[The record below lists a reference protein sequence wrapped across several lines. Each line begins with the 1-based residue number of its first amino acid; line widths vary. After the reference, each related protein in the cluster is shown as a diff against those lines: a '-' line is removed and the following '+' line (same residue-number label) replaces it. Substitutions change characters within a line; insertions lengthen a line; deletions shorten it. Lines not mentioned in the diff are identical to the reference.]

1 MKLYEQKKWWKRAL
15 ALIAICIGTFSIW
28 YTSKLVKQLASEEE
42 KKIKLWANAT
52 RLMAKS
58 DGNIDFMLD
67 IVKDNET
74 IPIILTDKNNRIIDS
89 RNYDSTF
96 IKDTLFLNEELI
108 EMRNQHEPIKITY
121 DEENGL
127 YNLLYYKNS
136 TVLTQL
142 KAYPLIQLGLIGFFA
157 IMSYLALSSSR
168 RAEQN
173 QVWVG
178 MSKET
183 AHQLGTPISSLNE
196 WINLL
201 RETPKE
207 EQAYLLDELQ
217 NDTKRL
223 ELITERFSKIGS
235 EPILKEENMDLVIE
249 NSMQYLRTRVSSL
262 VNIQI
267 NVNQPGNW
275 AKINI
280 PLFDWVL
287 ENLCKNAIDAMEGK
301 GSLNINIS
309 KDAKFV
315 YIDIRD
321 TGKGIPKSKFAT
333 VFKPGFTTKKRGW
346 GLGLSLVK
354 RIIEGYHKG
363 KIFVRTSEMG
373 KGTTFRIM
381 LHSAQLT

>member
-1 MKLYEQKKWWKRAL
+1 MRLYEQKKWWKRAL
-15 ALIAICIGTFSIW
+15 ALIAICIGVFSIW
-28 YTSKLVKQLASEEE
+28 YTSKLVKQLAIEEE

-52 RLMAKS
+52 QSMAKAE
-58 DGNIDFMLD
+58 GNIDFLLD
-67 IVKDNET
+67 IVTGNET
-74 IPIILTDKNNRIIDS
+74 IPIILTDGNNKIISYRNLDS
-89 RNYDSTF
+89 IRAL
-96 IKDTLFLNEELI
+96 DTTYLYMEL
-108 EMRNQHEPIKITY
+108 MDMKSQHEPIKIIY
-121 DEENGL
+121 DANNNF

-136 TVLTQL
+136 IILTQL
-142 KAYPLIQLGLIGFFA
+142 KAYPAIQLALISFFA

-183 AHQLGTPISSLNE
+183 AHQLGTPISSLSE

-235 EPILKEENMDLVIE
+235 EPVLKEENLDLVVE
-249 NSMQYLRTRVSSL
+249 NSMQYLKTRVSSQ
-262 VNIQI
+262 VKININI
-267 NVNQPGNW
+267 THPGNW

-287 ENLCKNAIDAMEGK
+287 ENLSKNAIDAMNGK
-301 GSLNINIS
+301 GELNINIS
-309 KDAKFV
+309 SDIKHV

-321 TGKGIPKSKFAT
+321 TGKGVPKSKFKT
-333 VFKPGFTTKKRGW
+333 VFKPGYTTKKRGW

-354 RIIEGYHKG
+354 RIVEEYHKG
-363 KIFVRTSEMG
+363 KIYVRNSELG

-381 LHSAQLT
+381 LNAA

>member
-1 MKLYEQKKWWKRAL
+1 
-15 ALIAICIGTFSIW
+15 
-28 YTSKLVKQLASEEE
+28 LVKQLATEEQ

-52 RLMAKS
+52 QSMAKAE
-58 DGNIDFMLD
+58 GNIDFLLD
-67 IVKDNET
+67 IVTGNET
-74 IPIILTDKNNRIIDS
+74 IPIILTDNNDKIIS
-89 RNYDSTF
+89 YRNLDSTLAT
-96 IKDTLFLNEELI
+96 DTNYLAEELVKMKS
-108 EMRNQHEPIKITY
+108 EHEPIKIVY
-121 DEENGL
+121 DADNDF

-136 TVLTQL
+136 IILTQL
-142 KAYPLIQLGLIGFFA
+142 KAYPAIQLALISFFA

-207 EQAYLLDELQ
+207 EQEYLLDELQ

-235 EPILKEENMDLVIE
+235 EPVLKEENLDLVIE
-249 NSMQYLRTRVSSL
+249 NSMQYLKTRVSSQ
-262 VNIQI
+262 VKINI
-267 NVNQPGNW
+267 NVTQPGNW

-287 ENLCKNAIDAMEGK
+287 ENLSKNAIDAMNGK
-301 GSLNINIS
+301 GELNINIS
-309 KDAKFV
+309 KDAKNV

-321 TGKGIPKSKFAT
+321 TGKGIPKSKYKT
-333 VFKPGFTTKKRGW
+333 VFKPGYTTKKRGW

-354 RIIEGYHKG
+354 RIIEEYHKG
-363 KIFVRTSEMG
+363 KITVRHSELG
-373 KGTTFRIM
+373 KGTTFRII
-381 LHSAQLT
+381 LQSV

>member
-1 MKLYEQKKWWKRAL
+1 MRLYEQKKWWKRAL
-15 ALIAICIGTFSIW
+15 ALIALCIGVFSIW
-28 YTSKLVKQLASEEE
+28 YTSKLVKQLAIEEQ

-52 RLMAKS
+52 QSMAKAE
-58 DGNIDFMLD
+58 GNIDFLLD
-67 IVKDNET
+67 IVTGNET
-74 IPIILTDKNNRIIDS
+74 IPIILTDGNDKIISYRNIDS
-89 RNYDSTF
+89 
-96 IKDTLFLNEELI
+96 IQALDTTFLNEELAD
-108 EMRNQHEPIKITY
+108 MKSQHEPIKIVY
-121 DEENGL
+121 DAENNF
-127 YNLLYYKNS
+127 YQLLYYKNS
-136 TVLTQL
+136 VILTQL
-142 KAYPLIQLGLIGFFA
+142 KAYPAIQLALISFFA

-183 AHQLGTPISSLNE
+183 AHQLGTPISSLSE

-235 EPILKEENMDLVIE
+235 EPVLKEENLDLVIE
-249 NSMQYLRTRVSSL
+249 NSMQYLKTRVSSQ
-262 VNIQI
+262 VKININI
-267 NVNQPGNW
+267 THPGNW

-287 ENLCKNAIDAMEGK
+287 ENLSKNAIDAMNGK
-301 GSLNINIS
+301 GELNINIS
-309 KDAKFV
+309 SDVKHV

-321 TGKGIPKSKFAT
+321 TGKGVPKSKFKT
-333 VFKPGFTTKKRGW
+333 VFKPGYTTKKRGW

-354 RIIEGYHKG
+354 RIVEEYHKG
-363 KIFVRTSEMG
+363 KIFVRNSEPG

-381 LHSAQLT
+381 LNAV

>member
-1 MKLYEQKKWWKRAL
+1 MRLYEQKKWWKRAL
-15 ALIAICIGTFSIW
+15 AVIALCIGTFSIW
-28 YTSKLVKQLASEEE
+28 YTTKLVKQLSVEEE

-52 RLMAKS
+52 QSMAKAE
-58 DGNIDFMLD
+58 GNIDFMLD
-67 IVKDNET
+67 IVTGNET
-74 IPIILTDKNNRIIDS
+74 IPIILTDGNNNIISYRNLDS
-89 RNYDSTF
+89 
-96 IKDTLFLNEELI
+96 IQAKDTVYLNDQLL
-108 EMRNQHEPIKITY
+108 EMKSEHEPIKIVY
-121 DEENGL
+121 DAKNDF

-136 TVLTQL
+136 IVLTQL
-142 KAYPLIQLGLIGFFA
+142 KAYPAIQLALIGFFA

-207 EQAYLLDELQ
+207 EQGYLLDELQ

-235 EPILKEENMDLVIE
+235 EPVLKEENMDLVVE
-249 NSMQYLRTRVSSL
+249 NSMQYMKTRVSSL
-262 VNIQI
+262 VNIHI
-267 NVNQPGNW
+267 NIAKPGNW

-287 ENLCKNAIDAMEGK
+287 ENLCKNAIDAMNGK
-301 GSLNINIS
+301 GDLNINIGH
-309 KDAKFV
+309 DAKFV
-315 YIDIRD
+315 YIDIQD
-321 TGKGIPKSKFAT
+321 TGKGIPKSKFNT

-354 RIIEGYHKG
+354 RIVESYHKG
-363 KIFVRTSEMG
+363 KIFVRNSEAG

-381 LHSAQLT
+381 LHVA

>member
-1 MKLYEQKKWWKRAL
+1 MRLYEQKKWWKRAL
-15 ALIAICIGTFSIW
+15 AVIALCIGIFSIW
-28 YTSKLVKQLASEEE
+28 YTTKLVKQLSVEEE

-52 RLMAKS
+52 QSMAKAE
-58 DGNIDFMLD
+58 GNIDFMLD
-67 IVKDNET
+67 IVTGNET
-74 IPIILTDKNNRIIDS
+74 IPIILTDGKNNIISYRNLDS
-89 RNYDSTF
+89 
-96 IKDTLFLNEELI
+96 IQAKDTAYLNDQLL
-108 EMRNQHEPIKITY
+108 EMKSEHEPIKIVY
-121 DEENGL
+121 DAENDF

-136 TVLTQL
+136 IVLTQL
-142 KAYPLIQLGLIGFFA
+142 KAYPAIQLALIGFFA

-235 EPILKEENMDLVIE
+235 EPVLKEENMDLVVE
-249 NSMQYLRTRVSSL
+249 KSMHYMKTRVSSL

-267 NVNQPGNW
+267 NIAKPGNW

-287 ENLCKNAIDAMEGK
+287 ENLCKNAIDAMNGK
-301 GSLNINIS
+301 GELNINIS
-309 KDAKFV
+309 HDTKFV
-315 YIDIRD
+315 YIDIQD
-321 TGKGIPKSKFAT
+321 TGKGIPKSKFNT

-354 RIIEGYHKG
+354 RIVEDYHKG
-363 KIFVRTSEMG
+363 KIFVRNSEAG

-381 LHSAQLT
+381 LHVA

>member
-1 MKLYEQKKWWKRAL
+1 MRLYEQKKWWKRAL
-15 ALIAICIGTFSIW
+15 ALIALCIGVFSIW
-28 YTSKLVKQLASEEE
+28 YTSKLVKQLAIEEQ

-52 RLMAKS
+52 QSMAKAE
-58 DGNIDFMLD
+58 GNIDFLLD
-67 IVKDNET
+67 IVTGNET
-74 IPIILTDKNNRIIDS
+74 IPIILTDGNDKIISYRNLDS
-89 RNYDSTF
+89 
-96 IKDTLFLNEELI
+96 IQALDTTFLNEELAD
-108 EMRNQHEPIKITY
+108 MKSQHEPIKIVY
-121 DEENGL
+121 DAENNF

-136 TVLTQL
+136 IILTQL
-142 KAYPLIQLGLIGFFA
+142 KAYPAIQLALISFFA

-183 AHQLGTPISSLNE
+183 AHQLGTPISSLSE

-235 EPILKEENMDLVIE
+235 EPVLKEENLDLVIE
-249 NSMQYLRTRVSSL
+249 NSMQYLKTRVSSQ
-262 VNIQI
+262 VKININI
-267 NVNQPGNW
+267 TNPGNW

-287 ENLCKNAIDAMEGK
+287 ENLSKNAIDAMNGK
-301 GSLNINIS
+301 GELNINIS
-309 KDAKFV
+309 SDIKHV

-321 TGKGIPKSKFAT
+321 TGKGVPKSKFKT
-333 VFKPGFTTKKRGW
+333 VFKPGYTTKKRGW

-354 RIIEGYHKG
+354 RIVEEYHKG
-363 KIFVRTSEMG
+363 KIFVRNSELG

-381 LHSAQLT
+381 LNAV